1 MIRGLLALTVAVV
14 LILVFHV
21 PSTRDAQFFLD
32 QIKAEHALTTAHWGP
47 DIATRI
53 LRQASDT
60 KMGSTGLLP
69 IPSATDGPQFR
80 DTSAAVTRE
89 MNEVNQRL
97 FGNRYFQSIRQL
109 QALASYRLSHLMYWL
124 PWFAAFLLANLAD
137 GALHRR
143 IRSKGLNAAS
153 PEAFGLLATA
163 ATLVVCATGVALLLP
178 TLGPPVMWPSML
190 AIGAALIG
198 QLLASFHTR

>member
-1 MIRGLLALTVAVV
+1 MIRSLLALTVVVV
-14 LILVFHV
+14 LILVFYV
-21 PSTRDAQFFLD
+21 PSTRDPQFFLG
-32 QIKAEHALTTAHWGP
+32 QMKNEHALTTAHWGQG
-47 DIATRI
+47 IATQI
-53 LRQASDT
+53 LLRSSDT

-109 QALASYRLSHLMYWL
+109 QALASYRLSHLLYWL
-124 PWFAAFLLANLAD
+124 PWFVVFLLANLAD
-137 GALHRR
+137 GALYRR
-143 IRSKGLNAAS
+143 IRSKGLNAAN

-163 ATLVVCATGVALLLP
+163 ATLVVCATGIALLLP
-178 TLGPPVMWPSML
+178 TLDPPVMWPSML
-190 AIGAALIG
+190 AIGAVLIG

>member
-1 MIRGLLALTVAVV
+1 MIRSLLALTVVVV
-14 LILVFHV
+14 LILVFYV
-21 PSTRDAQFFLD
+21 PSTRDAPFFLD
-32 QIKAEHALTTAHWGP
+32 KIQAEHALTTAHWGQ

-60 KMGSTGLLP
+60 KIESAGLLP
-69 IPSATDGPQFR
+69 IPSATDGPRFR
-80 DTSAAVTRE
+80 DASDAVTRE

-109 QALASYRLSHLMYWL
+109 QALASYRLSHLLYWL
-124 PWFAAFLLANLAD
+124 PWFVVFLIANLAD
-137 GALHRR
+137 GALYRR
-143 IRSKGLNAAS
+143 LRSKGLNGAN

-163 ATLVVCATGVALLLP
+163 ATMVVCATGVALLLP
-178 TLGPPVMWPSML
+178 TLDPPVMWPSML

>member
-1 MIRGLLALTVAVV
+1 MIRGLLALTVVVV
-14 LILVFHV
+14 LILVFYV

-32 QIKAEHALTTAHWGP
+32 QIKSEHALTTAHWGQ

-69 IPSATDGPQFR
+69 IPSAADGPRFR
-80 DTSAAVTRE
+80 DAGDAVTRE

-143 IRSKGLNAAS
+143 IRSKGLNAAN

>member
-1 MIRGLLALTVAVV
+1 MIRGLLALTVVVV
-14 LILVFHV
+14 LILVFYV

-32 QIKAEHALTTAHWGP
+32 QIKSEHALTTAHWGQ

-53 LRQASDT
+53 LIRASDT

-69 IPSATDGPQFR
+69 IPSAADSPRLR
-80 DTSAAVTRE
+80 DAGDAVTRE

-109 QALASYRLSHLMYWL
+109 QALAGYRLSHLMYWL
-124 PWFAAFLLANLAD
+124 PWFVVFLIANLAD
-137 GALHRR
+137 GALYRR
-143 IRSKGLNAAS
+143 IRSKGLNAAN

-178 TLGPPVMWPSML
+178 TLDPPVMWPSML

-198 QLLASFHTR
+198 QVLASFHTR

>member
-1 MIRGLLALTVAVV
+1 MIRALLALTVVVV
-14 LILVFHV
+14 LILVFYV
-21 PSTRDAQFFLD
+21 PSTRDPQFFLD
-32 QIKAEHALTTAHWGP
+32 QIKAEHALTTAHWGQ
-47 DIATRI
+47 DIAMQI
-53 LRQASDT
+53 LLRSFDT
-60 KMGSTGLLP
+60 KMESTGLLP
-69 IPSATDGPQFR
+69 IPSATDGPRFE
-80 DTSAAVTRE
+80 DASAAVTRE

-143 IRSKGLNAAS
+143 IRSKGLNAAN